1 MHCNRAGKMKMTV
14 NFASCMRGLGLVL
27 LAAGL
32 ASLAACDDKDKKPGQ
47 ALVRVNGDEI
57 TVHQLND
64 ELSHVSAPD
73 KSGKPAADE
82 RKLVLEALVDRQLLV
97 GEAMH
102 DKLDRDPS
110 ILLAIERAKSQI
122 LAQAYLQSRMAT
134 VTKPF
139 NADIDAYFQAHP
151 EFFAQ
156 RKTYDMR
163 QLVIAASDFSKD
175 LSAMMDKA
183 KSLDEVAAWLDAHKI
198 DYTKSQSTRTSSE
211 LPQQILSKMQGADP
225 TQLFI
230 VREANKSLLMSLTF
244 LKDSPIGLDA
254 ASPEIAQ
261 YLTNKKTQEAAEAE
275 LKRLRA
281 IAKLEYLNQES
292 PGAPSEK
299 VAANA
304 GVATNGNAQIKT
316 DAGAPALK

>member
-1 MHCNRAGKMKMTV
+1 MHCDRVGELKMRV
-14 NFASCMRGLGLVL
+14 NFASCMRGISLVL
-27 LAAGL
+27 LMAAV

-64 ELSHVSAPD
+64 ELSHVSTLD
-73 KSGKPAADE
+73 KSGKPADGE
-82 RKLVLEALVDRQLLV
+82 RKQVLEALVDRQLLV

-122 LAQAYLQSRMAT
+122 LAQAYLQSKMAT

-139 NADIDAYFQAHP
+139 KADIDAYFQAHP

-175 LSAMMDKA
+175 LNAMMDKA
-183 KSLDEVAAWLDAHKI
+183 KSLDEVAAWLDTHKI

-211 LPQQILSKMQGADP
+211 LPPQILSKMQGTDP

-230 VREANKSLLMSLTF
+230 VRDANKSLLMSVAF
-244 LKDSPIGLDA
+244 LKDSPVSLDA
-254 ASPEIAQ
+254 ATPEIAQ
-261 YLTNKKTQEAAEAE
+261 YLTNKKNQEAAEAE

-292 PGAPSEK
+292 PGTTSEK
-299 VAANA
+299 VAANN
-304 GVATNGNAQIKT
+304 GATANGNAQIKT

>member
-1 MHCNRAGKMKMTV
+1 
-14 NFASCMRGLGLVL
+14 
-27 LAAGL
+27 
-32 ASLAACDDKDKKPGQ
+32 
-47 ALVRVNGDEI
+47 
-57 TVHQLND
+57 
-64 ELSHVSAPD
+64 
-73 KSGKPAADE
+73 
-82 RKLVLEALVDRQLLV
+82 
-97 GEAMH
+97 
-102 DKLDRDPS
+102 
-110 ILLAIERAKSQI
+110 
-122 LAQAYLQSRMAT
+122 
-134 VTKPF
+134 
-139 NADIDAYFQAHP
+139 
-151 EFFAQ
+151 
-156 RKTYDMR
+156 
-163 QLVIAASDFSKD
+163 
-175 LSAMMDKA
+175 MMDKA